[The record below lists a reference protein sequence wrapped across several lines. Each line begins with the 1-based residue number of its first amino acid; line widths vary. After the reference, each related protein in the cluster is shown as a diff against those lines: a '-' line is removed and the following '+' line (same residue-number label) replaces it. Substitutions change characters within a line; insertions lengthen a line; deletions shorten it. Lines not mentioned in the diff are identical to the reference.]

1 MSAKSLKY
9 LTIVFIIFVGS
20 TYEHIYVNTYM
31 HIYVVHIQSDKLS
44 KYARYKYSHIYMYV
58 CIHAFIWVCTVYV
71 CTYVYEEM
79 FVLVFSTKKF
89 YHYGIILI

>member
-9 LTIVFIIFVGS
+9 LTIVFIIFVGN
-20 TYEHIYVNTYM
+20 TYEHIYINTYM

-58 CIHAFIWVCTVYV
+58 YMHSYEYCLRMYVCIWGNVCT
-71 CTYVYEEM
+71 CI
-79 FVLVFSTKKF
+79 FDKKV
-89 YHYGIILI
+89 

>member
-9 LTIVFIIFVGS
+9 LTIVFIIFVGN

-58 CIHAFIWVCTVYV
+58 YMHSYESVLF
-71 CTYVYEEM
+71 TYVRMYM
-79 FVLVFSTKKF
+79 RKCLYLYFRQKSFIIMVL
-89 YHYGIILI
+89 Y